1 MNSDMELALYLAD
14 RVDAVTRDHF
24 GRDDL
29 VVRQK
34 PDRTPVTE
42 ADLAAEELLRTI
54 LAERRPQD
62 GVLGE
67 ERGGRSGPD
76 GRVWVL
82 DPIDGTKN
90 FLRGVPVWATLI
102 SLAVD
107 GEPAL
112 GVVSA
117 PALGRRWWG
126 VPGIGARVECMG
138 RTRALCVSDVAGLD
152 DAYLST
158 TELSTWGRF
167 DSGPGYLEL
176 ASKVYHDRAFG
187 DFWSHCLVAE
197 GVLDIAAEPVVSP
210 WDIMAPAAVVRAA
223 GGRCT
228 ALDGGTLWN
237 GDGVLSA
244 NSKLHELATTFFG
257 SRQL

>member
-1 MNSDMELALYLAD
+1 MNSDLDIALHLAD
-14 RVDAVTRDHF
+14 RADALTMDRF
-24 GRDDL
+24 GRRDL

-34 PDRTPVTE
+34 PDRTPVTDV
-42 ADLAAEELLRTI
+42 DLATEELLTTV
-54 LAERRPQD
+54 LTAQRPDD

-67 ERGGRSGPD
+67 ERGGQSTPD

-107 GEPAL
+107 GQPVL

-126 VPGIGARVECMG
+126 APGVGAHVEVMGKTRDLRVSEIGTLEDSYV
-138 RTRALCVSDVAGLD
+138 
-152 DAYLST
+152 ST
-158 TELSTWGRF
+158 TELATWQRF
-167 DSGPGYLEL
+167 GSMDAYLDL

-197 GVLDIAAEPVVSP
+197 GVLDIAVEPVVSP
-210 WDIMAPAAVVRAA
+210 WDIMAPAAVVRGA
-223 GGRCT
+223 GGECT
-228 ALDGGTLWN
+228 GLDGADLWN
-237 GDGVLSA
+237 GNGALST
-244 NSKLHELATTFFG
+244 NSKLHQTATSFF
-257 SRQL
+257 RPRR

>member
-1 MNSDMELALYLAD
+1 MNDDLELALYLAD
-14 RVDAVTRDHF
+14 RADAVTTDQF
-24 GRDDL
+24 GRDGL

-34 PDRTPVTE
+34 PDRTPVTN
-42 ADLAAEELLRTI
+42 ADLAAEELLTAI
-54 LAERRPQD
+54 LAERRPDD

-67 ERGGRSGPD
+67 ERGGRSAPD

-107 GEPAL
+107 GEPVL

-126 VPGIGARVECMG
+126 VPGVGARVDFLG
-138 RTRALCVSDVAGLD
+138 RVRELRVSEVAELD
-152 DAYLST
+152 DSYLST

-167 DSGPGYLEL
+167 DSGPGYLDL
-176 ASKVYHDRAFG
+176 VARVYHDRAFG

-197 GVLDIAAEPVVSP
+197 GGLDIAAEPVVSP

-244 NSKLHELATTFFG
+244 NPKLHEIATSFFG
-257 SRQL
+257 SRQR

>member
-1 MNSDMELALYLAD
+1 MDPDLEVALHLAD
-14 RVDAVTRDHF
+14 RADAVTMDYF
-24 GRDDL
+24 GSGDL
-29 VVRQK
+29 AVRQK
-34 PDRTPVTE
+34 PDRTPVTD
-42 ADLAAEELLRTI
+42 ADLATEELLTAI
-54 LAERRPQD
+54 LTQRRPAD

-67 ERGGRSGPD
+67 ERGGRTTPD

-102 SLAVD
+102 SLAVG
-107 GEPAL
+107 GEPVL

-117 PALGRRWWG
+117 PILGRRWWG
-126 VPGIGARVECMG
+126 APGAGAYVDRMG
-138 RTRALCVSDVAGLD
+138 RVRELHVSEVAKLED
-152 DAYLST
+152 CYLST
-158 TELSTWGRF
+158 TELATWGR
-167 DSGPGYLEL
+167 SGSVDAYLDL
-176 ASKVYHDRAFG
+176 ASKAYHDRAFG

-228 ALDGGTLWN
+228 ALDGGSLWN
-237 GDGVLSA
+237 GTGALST
-244 NSKLHELATTFFG
+244 NSNLHETAASFFR
-257 SRQL
+257 SQR

>member
-1 MNSDMELALYLAD
+1 
-14 RVDAVTRDHF
+14 VTN
-24 GRDDL
+24 
-29 VVRQK
+29 
-34 PDRTPVTE
+34 
-42 ADLAAEELLRTI
+42 ADLATEELLTTI
-54 LAERRPQD
+54 LNERRPDD

-67 ERGGRSGPD
+67 ERGGRSTPD

-107 GEPAL
+107 GEPVL

-126 VPGIGARVECMG
+126 IPGVGAHVDFMG
-138 RTRALCVSDVAGLD
+138 RTRELRVSEISELEDS
-152 DAYLST
+152 YMST
-158 TELSTWGRF
+158 TELSTWGQF
-167 DSGPGYLEL
+167 SSMDAYLDL

-197 GVLDIAAEPVVSP
+197 GVLDIAVEPVVSP

-223 GGRCT
+223 GGRCA
-228 ALDGGTLWN
+228 ALYGGSLWS
-237 GDGVLSA
+237 GGGALSA
-244 NSKLHELATTFFG
+244 NSKLHAVAASFFS
-257 SRQL
+257 SRQ

>member
-1 MNSDMELALYLAD
+1 MDSDLELALHLAD
-14 RVDAVTRDHF
+14 RADAITLEHF
-24 GRDDL
+24 GRNDL
-29 VVRQK
+29 AVRQK
-34 PDRTPVTE
+34 PDRTPVTN
-42 ADLAAEELLRTI
+42 ADLATEELLTKI
-54 LAERRPQD
+54 LTEQRPD
-62 GVLGE
+62 DRVLGE
-67 ERGGRSGPD
+67 ERGGADSAD

-107 GEPAL
+107 GEPVL

-126 VPGIGARVECMG
+126 EPGSGAHVDCLGSVRELRVSG
-138 RTRALCVSDVAGLD
+138 VTALD

-158 TELSTWGRF
+158 TELSTWERF
-167 DSGPGYLEL
+167 GYANAYLDL
-176 ASKVYHDRAFG
+176 AAKAYHDRAFG

-197 GVLDIAAEPVVSP
+197 GAIDIATEPVVSP

-228 ALDGGTLWN
+228 ALDGGHPWN
-237 GDGVLSA
+237 GNGALST
-244 NSKLHELATTFFG
+244 NSELHDVATSYFR
-257 SRQL
+257 SRP